1 MYTGVFN
8 SPAPRQSV
16 GESEWKK
23 MGPMGNVQ
31 KESSDVWLRPLK
43 LRRNL
48 EDDRKVIFP
57 RDGRI
62 PYLGHRTAITSEAN
76 RAVFPQLKRE
86 GNFERSCQ
94 HR

>member
-1 MYTGVFN
+1 
-8 SPAPRQSV
+8 V

-76 RAVFPQLKRE
+76 RAVFPQPKRE